1 MVMNP
6 ALMALLVTEHSLFH
20 GNGLQRIFTLTLLR
34 YNLAVLVVAL
44 MVPVL
49 VAVRRF
55 LLG

>member
-20 GNGLQRIFTLTLLR
+20 GNGLQRIFTL
-34 YNLAVLVVAL
+34 AVLVVAL